1 MPVCAQVGGDEGMGP
16 FELTFSLFGLL
27 LALSL
32 AQILGGFAKAV
43 KRTPKFRMGLLTPLL
58 SMFLLYDIA
67 TFWINA
73 WSLRELVPTQIGT
86 LVVGIIITGLYYFA
100 AVLVWPDDGD
110 QSWEDLNGWMLRHKR
125 KILLSMMAANATN
138 LGGIFLLVPEGF
150 GFTEAQIFL
159 MSLYF
164 FGLMVGAF
172 VRGRRATLAV
182 LILLVGLYAGDL
194 YVNVFGGIL
203 G

>member
-1 MPVCAQVGGDEGMGP
+1 MGP

-32 AQILGGFAKAV
+32 AQVLGGFAKAV
-43 KRTPKFRMGLLTPLL
+43 KRTPGHRIGLLTPLL

-73 WSLRELVPTQIGT
+73 WTLRELLPLQIGT

-100 AVLVWPDDGD
+100 AVLVWPDDPD
-110 QSWEDLNGWMLRHKR
+110 PSWEDLNGWMLRHKR
-125 KILLSMMAANATN
+125 KVMLSMMTANAIN
-138 LGGIFLLVPEGF
+138 LGGIYLLVPEGF

-159 MSLYF
+159 IALYF
-164 FGLMVGAF
+164 FGLAVGAF

-182 LILLVGLYAGDL
+182 LILLVGLYVGDL
-194 YVNVFGGIL
+194 YVNVIGG